1 MCDESVEEMN
11 EFMIQYVGSFNQ
23 LDFFNVCVFSFHTH
37 GKSTVTEHV
46 GEVQAS
52 ISEETTSKEQG
63 SPLEMFDFHGFSE
76 AFACACV
83 VATGFLR

>member
-1 MCDESVEEMN
+1 MMN
-11 EFMIQYVGSFNQ
+11 LCFNQ
-23 LDFFNVCVFSFHTH
+23 LDFFNVCVCFSFHTH

-63 SPLEMFDFHGFSE
+63 SPLEIFDVMASVKHSLVPVSLQLDF
-76 AFACACV
+76 
-83 VATGFLR
+83 